1 MKRLWAWVG
10 LLALVLAAL
19 GQKAPGPEALLVRV
33 LLKEVE
39 LGEEVRLALP
49 TGEVALRGQAEGVV
63 VEGRLLPSW
72 AVEGPYFALEK
83 RPYRG
88 GLVARV
94 EGGASSSST
103 SFPWRTTSSGSCP
116 RRCPPPSPRRP

>member
-19 GQKAPGPEALLVRV
+19 GQKAPGLEALLVRV

-39 LGEEVRLALP
+39 LWEEVRLALP

-72 AVEGPYFALEK
+72 AVEGPYFAL
-83 RPYRG
+83 
-88 GLVARV
+88 
-94 EGGASSSST
+94 
-103 SFPWRTTSSGSCP
+103 
-116 RRCPPPSPRRP
+116 